1 MISVSINNDSM
12 ISFAMTQTIEGQ
24 KETTSRI
31 PTEKIVNGV
40 DVEKL
45 YETMGAIRQ
54 NSSIA
59 KFNFRAENRWNSGGH
74 NTTTINEFDGACQTH
89 RRSKPFVFQKDEP
102 PILLGTDKGANPV
115 EYLLA
120 ALAGCLTTSLVYH
133 ASARGIKIDQVEATL
148 AGDLDIQ
155 GILGMSDK
163 VRNGYESIQVQ
174 FKVKGDAPKEMLRE
188 LVEIAQQRSPV
199 FDIVS
204 HPTPVHV
211 SLAED

>member
-1 MISVSINNDSM
+1 
-12 ISFAMTQTIEGQ
+12 MTQTIESQ

-31 PTEKIVNGV
+31 PTEKVVNGV
-40 DVEKL
+40 DIEKL

-102 PILLGTDKGANPV
+102 PVLLGTDKGANPV

-133 ASARGIKIDQVEATL
+133 AAARGIKIDQVEATL

-163 VRNGYESIQVQ
+163 VRNGYESIQVK
-174 FKVKGDAPKEMLRE
+174 FKVKGDASQETLRE